1 MESERK
7 EEQKRKLDNI
17 LFNIKWVAIVCACVF
32 VKILFDSAEYQNKNN
47 NDLDNHLTINLIV
60 NDSLGHKV
68 IKVQSLKVG
77 K

>member
-1 MESERK
+1 MNLELK
-7 EEQKRKLDNI
+7 TKIVNGLNNLKYI
-17 LFNIKWVAIVCACVF
+17 LLVVSLVAI
-32 VKILFDSAEYQNKNN
+32 KILFDNAEYQNKNN